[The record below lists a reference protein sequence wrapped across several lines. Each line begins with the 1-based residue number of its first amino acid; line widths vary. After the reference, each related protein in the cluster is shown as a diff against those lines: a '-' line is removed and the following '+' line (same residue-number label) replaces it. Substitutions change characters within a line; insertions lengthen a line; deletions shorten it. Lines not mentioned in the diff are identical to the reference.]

1 MSEDTIN
8 DTAGHPRK
16 RRSLISR
23 LFRIAA
29 ICVAM
34 IAVLAIALVSTVLLY
49 MQPSR
54 LTPLVSRYASE
65 YLDADLT
72 ASKIELHFWSTFPRL
87 EIEVDSLMVESRTL
101 DSLTDEQLARL
112 PENPSRLLTIEKLR
126 GGINLSA
133 LMAGKIRLHDI
144 VITAPEINLVTVN
157 DSVANFLIFPSD
169 NDSSATTIPDITV
182 DRFEIGKGASASYF
196 DATTGTTA
204 SGSLETLLTRGKQT
218 AAYQLKLDGAAQAR
232 LPREINIG
240 DMKFGIDGR
249 VDWTAENPYQLA
261 LDNFIVKLDD
271 IALRID
277 SRLDMENDFT
287 VQELKVQAAKL
298 PLDKIIRMIPE
309 DMRGEL
315 EKVSTDV
322 ITEITA
328 EINEPY
334 VVYAGRVPSATVTLK
349 TRGSLKYDRI
359 RMQRIESDITA
370 VIDQN
375 SPDKSIIR
383 IDLLRLTGNAIN
395 AEIKGTIFSPVGNA
409 LIDCTFRG
417 GADLSK
423 LPRKLV
429 DKIGFEASGMVTADA
444 GMRFHLSDLS
454 GQNYH
459 KIHINGKAKITDF
472 NGSTTRGSI
481 VEIFVK
487 TTDLRFGTS
496 SSVTGVNGLVDS
508 LLMATA
514 IVDTA
519 SVGVSG
525 NMLFSGADIKMGAG
539 MKNISTTKDSTIIN
553 PVGARL
559 TARLLKMT
567 SSIDSMTISLHRT
580 TAGWA
585 LKRYNDS
592 LHQKQ
597 MLIDFSSRMLRF
609 TDPHNRI
616 GLTGTTFDLDFHPRK
631 KPKYTLRL
639 MHWIDSLRRVY
650 PNLPDDSIS
659 HMAKRI
665 GRRNPR
671 HTTVMEDDGQS
682 NLDLTLDPSIM
693 GWLNTLDAKVSVSA
707 RGGRIIS
714 SYFPIEGKV
723 RKLGLHFNTD
733 TVSIDTMKVR
743 VGESVMQISGGI
755 GNLRRAFRT
764 QSSKI
769 RASFNIK
776 ADTLNINE
784 IADGIFKGSAYSN
797 LHRSGKHRI
806 MSFSD
811 EMSDSAAEKIVVNHA
826 DSTPSLALIV
836 PSNIDASLD
845 LRADN
850 VLYSD
855 IWFQRLDGKV
865 GIYDGAINLDRFAA
879 YTPIG
884 SIDLTALYSA
894 PDMNNLR
901 FAAGLVVRKLQIGR
915 FLKMM
920 PDIEKLMPLL
930 KDVNG
935 VMTAEMAMT
944 TDLDSLLN
952 MQFHTLNA
960 VMRLSGD
967 SLVLVDTK
975 TFETIGK
982 WLMFKHK
989 DRNMIDHMDVELQV
1003 ADSRLELYPFLID
1016 FDRYRIGVSGGN
1028 DMDLNLDYHIA
1039 VLRSPIP
1046 FKFGITIKGR
1056 PGKLKFKL
1064 GGAHFNENV
1073 AYERRTLTDTAR
1085 INLVREIEKVFHFGV
1100 NSGKR
1105 NARLQQLEHPSSGE
1119 FSVADTLTHAD
1130 SLFMI
1135 RNGVI
1140 PRPESFIM
1148 SPDEQSGIGY
1158 IVGGEDPEPAPK
1170 HTDKKKEKKKRRG
1183 KDKDKG
1189 RREDN

>member
-1 MSEDTIN
+1 MSEDSTNI
-8 DTAGHPRK
+8 TPK
-16 RRSLISR
+16 RPHGKRGWLSR
-23 LFRIAA
+23 LVRIAV
-29 ICVAM
+29 ICLVGTV
-34 IAVLAIALVSTVLLY
+34 VLAIAVVSAVVLY

-54 LTPLVSRYASE
+54 LTPMVTRYASE
-65 YLDADLT
+65 YLDADLS
-72 ASKIELHFWSTFPRL
+72 ASRIELFFWSTFPRL
-87 EIEVDSLMVESRTL
+87 EIGIDSLRVESRAL
-101 DSLTDEQLARL
+101 DGLSGEQLSQL
-112 PENPSRLLTIEKLR
+112 PDNPRELLTVEKLR

-144 VITAPEINLVTVN
+144 VITAPHINLVSVN
-157 DSVANFLIFPSD
+157 DSTANFLIFPSS
-169 NDSSATTIPDITV
+169 DSDSTTAIPDITV
-182 DRFEIGKGASASYF
+182 DRFEIGKGARVSYYDAS
-196 DATTGTTA
+196 TGTSAT
-204 SGSLETLLTRGKQT
+204 GSLETLLTQGEQT
-218 AAYQLKLDGAAQAR
+218 ATYMLRLDGAAKAK

-240 DMKFGIDGR
+240 DMKFGLDGK
-249 VDWTAENPYQLA
+249 VDWSAQNPYQLA
-261 LDNFIVKLDD
+261 LDNFMVKLED
-271 IALRID
+271 IALRLDCRID
-277 SRLDMENDFT
+277 MQNDFT
-287 VQELKVQAAKL
+287 ITELKIQTGEL
-298 PLDKIIRMIPE
+298 PLDKVIKLIPE
-309 DMRGEL
+309 DLRGEL
-315 EKVSTDV
+315 EKVTTDV

-328 EINEPY
+328 EITQPY
-334 VVYAGRVPSATVTLK
+334 VVAEGKIPSATVTLK
-349 TRGSLKYDRI
+349 TRGSLRYDRI
-359 RMQRIESDITA
+359 RLQRMESDITA

-375 SPDKSIIR
+375 APDRSIVR
-383 IDLLRLTGNAIN
+383 IDLLRITGNALN
-395 AEIKGTIFSPVGNA
+395 AEIKGTIYSPVENA
-409 LIDCTFRG
+409 LVDCSFRG
-417 GADLSK
+417 GADLSR
-423 LPRKLV
+423 LPHKLV
-429 DKIGFEASGMVTADA
+429 EKIGFEASGRVTADA
-444 GMRFHLSDLS
+444 DMKFHLSDLS

-459 KIHINGKAKITDF
+459 KIKVNGTAKVTDF
-472 NGSTTRGSI
+472 NGSTTRGAPVNI
-481 VEIFVK
+481 YVR

-496 SSVTGVNGLVDS
+496 SSVSGINGLVDS

-514 IVDTA
+514 AVDTA

-525 NMLFSGADIKMGAG
+525 NMLFTGADIKMGAG
-539 MKNISTTKDSTIIN
+539 MKNISTTKDTTIIN

-559 TARLLKMT
+559 TARLLKMK

-580 TAGWA
+580 TAGGA

-609 TDPHNRI
+609 TDPHNRVA
-616 GLTGTTFDLDFHPRK
+616 LTGTTFDLDFHPRK
-631 KPKYTLRL
+631 KPKYTRRMLLR
-639 MHWIDSLRRVY
+639 IDSLRRVY
-650 PNLPDDSIS
+650 PNLPDDSIA
-659 HMAKRI
+659 HMAKKI

-671 HTTVMEDDGQS
+671 RATVLEDDGLS

-693 GWLNTLDAKVSVSA
+693 GWLNTLDAKVSVRA

-714 SYFPIEGKV
+714 SFFPIEGKV
-723 RKLGLHFNTD
+723 RRLGLHFNTD
-733 TVSIDTMKVR
+733 TVSIDTLRVR
-743 VGESVMQISGGI
+743 AGQSVMQISGGV
-755 GNLRRAFRT
+755 GNLRRAMLR
-764 QSSKI
+764 QNSKI
-769 RASFNIK
+769 RASFAIK

-797 LHRSGKHRI
+797 SRHSGKHRLR
-806 MSFSD
+806 SFSD
-811 EMSDSAAEKIVVNHA
+811 DTPDSLAEKIVASHA
-826 DSTPSLALIV
+826 DSTPALALIV
-836 PSNIDASLD
+836 PSNLDASLD
-845 LRADN
+845 LTADN

-865 GIYDGAINLDRFAA
+865 GVYDGAINLDRFAA

-894 PDMNNLR
+894 PDMKNLR

-920 PDIEKLMPLL
+920 PEIEKLMPLL

-952 MQFHTLNA
+952 MKFHTLDA
-960 VMRLSGD
+960 VMRLTGD
-967 SLVLVDTK
+967 SLVLVDSK

-982 WLMFKHK
+982 WLMFKQK

-1003 ADSRLELYPFLID
+1003 KDSRLDLYPFLID

-1039 VLRSPIP
+1039 VLRSPLP

-1056 PGKLKFKL
+1056 PGHLKFRL
-1064 GGAHFNENV
+1064 GGAHFNENA

-1085 INLVREIEKVFHFGV
+1085 INLVKEIEKVFHFGV

-1105 NARLQQLEHPSSGE
+1105 NARLQQLERPTGGE

-1140 PRPESFIM
+1140 PKPEGFIM
-1148 SPDEQSGIGY
+1148 SPDEETGIGH
-1158 IVGGEDPEPAPK
+1158 IVGGEDPEPDHANK
-1170 HTDKKKEKKKRRG
+1170 DKKKDKKKRRS

-1189 RREDN
+1189 RREDS